1 MLPMAYS
8 QDYLDLSS
16 KIFCRATRKFRYSL
30 RRASSRVQRGSALW
44 RGLLRLLTAMVSGG
58 TPRLEFPALAW
69 VFTPKR
75 RIFSVALLSAV
86 NVWSSEIAW
95 IVWRR

>member
-1 MLPMAYS
+1 MLPTAYS

-30 RRASSRVQRGSALW
+30 PRASSRVQRGSALW